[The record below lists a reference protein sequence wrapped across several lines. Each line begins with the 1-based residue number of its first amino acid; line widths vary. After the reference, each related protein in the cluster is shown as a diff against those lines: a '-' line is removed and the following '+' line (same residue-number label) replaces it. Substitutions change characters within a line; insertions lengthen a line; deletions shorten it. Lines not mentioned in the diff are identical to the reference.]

1 MSKASKQKSVPVTS
15 LKSLGSAAPEFRLPV
30 TITTLGGEEIT
41 VSFTARALRKTEWAA
56 LRDAL
61 AKPASAEESDTETE
75 TEAEAEPGP
84 APKFSFRSF
93 VDGDMKKAA
102 DLLLKFATGWDLED
116 DFGAENLVEM
126 EDRYG
131 GSLSAVVTAYD
142 AAIFHGRLG
151 N

>member
-1 MSKASKQKSVPVTS
+1 MSKTSKQKSVPVTS
-15 LKSLGSAAPEFRLPV
+15 LKSLGGAAPEFRLPV
-30 TITTLGGEEIT
+30 TIPTLGGEEIT
-41 VSFTARALRKTEWAA
+41 ISFTARALRKTEWAT

-61 AKPASAEESDTETE
+61 AKPASAEESATE